1 MEEKLSYYVVIPMP
15 IYDDETLKDSAKLLY
30 GLISSLINEEGY
42 CFASNEYLAKKRK
55 TTPQNISR
63 LLNELEK
70 KEYIVIIYLRDG
82 AIIKNRKIYINSRLT
97 EMLTAINQNVKCTV
111 NQNVKESNKAIYSIS
126 NYIKE
131 INKESFF
138 ENDDLNNTFKE
149 YLQMRYEKKC
159 KATKT
164 TIDRLI
170 KKLNKKDVS
179 EAIAMLNYSIEN
191 GYQGVFELKK
201 DKPYKQ
207 VPEEKVPD
215 WYDKKIEIKQATI
228 EEQEA
233 MKEMLKYFE
242 EEKENE

>member
-82 AIIKNRKIYINSRLT
+82 AIVKNRKIYINSRLT
-97 EMLTAINQNVKCTV
+97 EMLTVNQNVKTTV
-111 NQNVKESNKAIYSIS
+111 NQNVKESNKAIKGS
-126 NYIKE
+126 NKYIIKE
-131 INKESFF
+131 IYKEKFDNFWELYPNKKSKQETINWFNKSNMTD
-138 ENDDLNNTFKE
+138 EL
-149 YLQMRYEKKC
+149 Y
-159 KATKT
+159 KT
-164 TIDRLI
+164 IIDKLKI
-170 KKLNKKDVS
+170 FKKLKTWQDIKFIPHPSTWLNQRRWEDEIDPS
-179 EAIAMLNYSIEN
+179 ELIREPIER
-191 GYQGVFELKK
+191 
-201 DKPYKQ
+201 PI
-207 VPEEKVPD
+207 
-215 WYDKKIEIKQATI
+215 IEIPDYNWLEDT
-228 EEQEA
+228 
-233 MKEMLKYFE
+233 E